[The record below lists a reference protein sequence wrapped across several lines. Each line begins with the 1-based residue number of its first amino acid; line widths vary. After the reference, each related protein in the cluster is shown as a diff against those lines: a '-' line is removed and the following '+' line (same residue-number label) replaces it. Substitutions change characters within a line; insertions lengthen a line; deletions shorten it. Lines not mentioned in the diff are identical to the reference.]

1 MRWLDKLKFGMKK
14 TAVVLNLR
22 SVSTEDLEEALIR
35 TDMGIQVTE
44 EILKAVQAK
53 HPVNTSEMKKYLKDE
68 LIARLEPVARSL
80 EISNHKPFVV
90 LMIGV
95 NGAGKTTTIGKLAHF
110 YQTQGKKIACVAADT
125 FRAGAVEQLQMWGKK
140 VGIPVYTGKEK
151 ADAAGL
157 VYDSFKDAQEKG
169 IDILFVDTAGRLQ
182 NRTDLMDE
190 LKKII
195 RVIQKL
201 DASAPHET
209 LLVLDATVGQNA
221 LSQVQIFKEQGGV
234 SGLIM
239 TKLDGTAKGGVLLAL
254 ANQFHLP
261 IYAIGVGEDID
272 DLQPFSASEFVDA
285 MLETGE

>member
-1 MRWLDKLKFGMKK
+1 MRWLDKLKKGMKK

-44 EILKAVQAK
+44 EILKVVQAK
-53 HPVNTSEMKKYLKDE
+53 HPINSDEMRMYLKDE
-68 LIARLEPVARSL
+68 LVARLEPAAKSL
-80 EISNHKPFVV
+80 EISNQRPFVI

-110 YQTQGKKIACVAADT
+110 YQTQGKKVACVAADT
-125 FRAGAVEQLQMWGKK
+125 FRAGAVEQLQTWGQK
-140 VGIPVYTGKEK
+140 VGMPVYVGKEN

-157 VYDSFKDAQEKG
+157 VYDSLKDAKEKG
-169 IDILFVDTAGRLQ
+169 IDILFIDTAGRLQ

-201 DASAPHET
+201 DASAPHAT

-221 LSQVQIFKEQGGV
+221 ISQVKVFKEQGGV

-254 ANQFHLP
+254 ADQFHLP
-261 IYAIGVGEDID
+261 IYAIGIGEGID
-272 DLQPFSASEFVDA
+272 DLQPFSAVEFVDA
-285 MLETGE
+285 ILDVGE